1 MPATPAT
8 RLQTVPT
15 HWQHAMSADAYIL
28 AIVLLGA
35 VAVLALF
42 LWRRAASRHA
52 AALLEV
58 RTAQSGTAESR
69 ADARLADERALAV
82 EATSHSL
89 RAELATQRER
99 LSAAET
105 RAVTLQTTLDILS
118 PQLEEKIAT
127 QASAAQALESA
138 RAAGSSLAK
147 DLDVTLARAASSGA
161 RVEELGRELAAAL
174 AQSRELHGREV
185 ELAAA
190 NAQLATQVANSAR
203 EIGRMKE
210 WVNESTE
217 ALRVQMADIASRV
230 INDST
235 TQFRAES
242 KEQLELM
249 LKPFDKDLAAFRER
263 IEHLYLDETKER
275 NSLQGEVRR
284 LAEISSKVALD
295 AQNLAL
301 ALRGDSRARGNW
313 GEVVLGRVLEMSG
326 LREGHE
332 YSRQHHVSDEDGG
345 SGRLDILVRLPQE
358 RCVVIDSK
366 VSLVAYDRYV
376 NAGADEDSG
385 AFVKAHMESLRS
397 HVKDLAGKEYAKRF
411 GEQAIEYVL
420 LFVPIEPALMLA
432 LQHDVELQ
440 GFAHERNIVL
450 VSPNTLMA
458 MLKTIDY
465 LWRVEKRTRNS
476 DEIAKRAGKLIDAIA
491 QAAGLL
497 GDLRRQLVTVDNTLR
512 KLGDRFT
519 GRQGLVTHA
528 RLINELGAKGAR
540 VLPAAGDGEETPE
553 DEASALRP
561 DPLENAASGAGRPG
575 GQDPMH

>member
-1 MPATPAT
+1 
-8 RLQTVPT
+8 
-15 HWQHAMSADAYIL
+15 MSPDAYTI
-28 AIVLLGA
+28 AIILLGA
-35 VAVLALF
+35 VSALALL
-42 LWRRAASRHA
+42 LWRSAASRQA
-52 AALLEV
+52 AASLEA
-58 RTAQSGTAESR
+58 RAAQEAAAESR
-69 ADARLADERALAV
+69 TEARLAVERALAL
-82 EATSHSL
+82 ESSSEGL
-89 RAELATQRER
+89 RSELAALRER

-105 RAVTLQTTLDILS
+105 RAAALQTTLDILA
-118 PQLEEKIAT
+118 PQLEEKTANHTRAT
-127 QASAAQALESA
+127 QALESS
-138 RAAGSSLAK
+138 RASGSSLAK
-147 DLDVTLARAASSGA
+147 DLEVSLARAQSSGA
-161 RVEELGRELAAAL
+161 RVEELSRDLAAAL
-174 AQSRELHGREV
+174 AQSRQLHGREV
-185 ELAAA
+185 ELAAE
-190 NAQLATQVANSAR
+190 NAQLSAQLANSAR

-210 WVNESTE
+210 WVNESSE

-263 IEHLYLDETKER
+263 IELLYLDETKER

-284 LAEISSKVALD
+284 LAEVSSKVSQD
-295 AQNLAL
+295 AQNLAV
-301 ALRGDSRARGNW
+301 ALRGDSRTRGNW

-332 YSRQHHVSDEDGG
+332 YFRQHHVSDEEGG

-366 VSLVAYDRYV
+366 VSLVAYERFV
-376 NAGADEDSG
+376 NASAEEDSD
-385 AFVKAHMESLRS
+385 AFVKAHMDSLRS

-440 GFAHERNIVL
+440 GFAHDRNIVL

-476 DEIAKRAGKLIDAIA
+476 EEIAKRAGKLIDAIA
-491 QAAGLL
+491 QAAALL
-497 GDLRRQLVTVDNTLR
+497 GDLKRQLVTVDNTMR

-528 RLINELGAKGAR
+528 RLMQEMGAR
-540 VLPAAGDGEETPE
+540 GTRPLPAADNDDMALEAVDAPSRQVDPPGPAAAGTGE
-553 DEASALRP
+553 RP
-561 DPLENAASGAGRPG
+561 DLPD
-575 GQDPMH
+575 QTH